1 MDDSVRESDEVM
13 PVRESTHDYYLRKM
27 QEERE
32 SKKPLVVDKDAEI
45 ARLNIALK
53 DITNYAK
60 KLENNVSA
68 LQLDMQEMTKTSY
81 NLMKRVKELNQK

>member
-27 QEERE
+27 RE
-32 SKKPLVVDKDAEI
+32 AREDKPVLVDKDAEI

-81 NLMKRVKELNQK
+81 NLMKRVKELNPK